1 MQESISGP
9 RLKSVASETVTFV
22 TFIPESMCRSPYP
35 EGSNASL
42 LHPEAAG
49 SRAGGSGPQPE
60 AAGGR
65 ADPAAP
71 GEDFC
76 RIAIRIGVRLK
87 VGSRILWE
95 GTMCDRGCTDE
106 KSLWAGPMC
115 ERGRSDL

>member
-1 MQESISGP
+1 MGSDA
-9 RLKSVASETVTFV
+9 LKATILDRGHSTEASRGV
-22 TFIPESMCRSPYP
+22 
-35 EGSNASL
+35 EGQFA
-42 LHPEAAG
+42 AAG
-49 SRAGGSGPQPE
+49 SSRKQPE

-76 RIAIRIGVRLK
+76 RIAIRIGVRWK